1 VLAAKILPSGLKQI
15 MSLVIQ
21 AVNVIKSSALSLR
34 IFTKLRFEMN
44 AESTQLSLHT
54 EVRWLSKGK
63 VLKRVYDLHE
73 ELAVF
78 FY

>member
-1 VLAAKILPSGLKQI
+1 L
-15 MSLVIQ
+15 
-21 AVNVIKSSALSLR
+21 
-34 IFTKLRFEMN
+34 
-44 AESTQLSLHT
+44 LHT

-78 FY
+78 FTEKGKMEFKD

>member
-1 VLAAKILPSGLKQI
+1 
-15 MSLVIQ
+15 
-21 AVNVIKSSALSLR
+21 
-34 IFTKLRFEMN
+34 MN
-44 AESTQLSLHT
+44 AESTQLLLHT

-78 FY
+78 FTERGKEGIQRFIQPR